1 MIYVSIC
8 FKYSGSHMYI
18 YFQSNF
24 KIKEL
29 DLSHNEFCGKG
40 GEHIGQ
46 MLGKVQIINFN
57 IKKKL
62 IN

>member
-1 MIYVSIC
+1 
-8 FKYSGSHMYI
+8 MYI

-57 IKKKL
+57 IKKKNHSFC